1 LEKNT
6 KSSIVGGD
14 NKFFDSIVNSIT
26 AGKKVDRLVDNSSV
40 LSDVKNTFFTGDP
53 MQFKNEVGRYIDMF
67 GITTE
72 DMKNLSVAALIGQM
86 MGLTNDADV
95 LQNLQSM
102 MGAATRAGISSQ
114 NAGDVIAAVTK

>member
-1 LEKNT
+1 
-6 KSSIVGGD
+6 
-14 NKFFDSIVNSIT
+14 
-26 AGKKVDRLVDNSSV
+26 
-40 LSDVKNTFFTGDP
+40 
-53 MQFKNEVGRYIDMF
+53 MQFKDEVGRYIDMF